1 MKRIVIKKSIQ
12 MISFKEMP
20 LHSRVWIYQSIR
32 EFSQI
37 EIIQLKNKGEHF
49 ISEWTSHGKT
59 MSACIAIFHNRF
71 IIVCV
76 DESTASASG
85 CGIDKSVKFIQQL
98 ESDFGG
104 NTSLLDRMNVAYR
117 KNVPLNGEVGEGKII
132 SCPISEL
139 KNVCISAEGRTG
151 ITVFNNL
158 VHTKAALEQN
168 WEVPLEESWQY
179 KKFK

>member
-1 MKRIVIKKSIQ
+1 
-12 MISFKEMP
+12 MINFKEMP

-32 EFSQI
+32 EFSEN
-37 EIIQLKNKGEHF
+37 EITQLKNKAEGF

-59 MSACIAIFHNRF
+59 MSACIEIFHNRF

-76 DESTASASG
+76 DEKTTFASG

-117 KNVPLNGEVGEGKII
+117 RNAHLNGEVGEGKII

-139 KNVCISAEGRTG
+139 KNLFTFPEGQTG

-158 VHTKAALEQN
+158 VNTKAALEKN
-168 WEVPLEESWQY
+168 WEVPLEKSWQY
-179 KKFK
+179 EKFT

>member
-1 MKRIVIKKSIQ
+1 
-12 MISFKEMP
+12 MP

-32 EFSQI
+32 EFS
-37 EIIQLKNKGEHF
+37 ENESTQLKNKSESF
-49 ISEWTSHGKT
+49 ISEWTSHGKM
-59 MSACIAIFHNRF
+59 MSACIEIFHNRF

-76 DESTASASG
+76 DEKTTSASG

-117 KNVPLNGEVGEGKII
+117 KNTHMNDKDGQGGII
-132 SCPISEL
+132 LCPISEF
-139 KNVCISAEGRTG
+139 KKVFTSPEIKKG

-158 VHTKAALEQN
+158 VNTKEELEQN
-168 WEVPLEESWQY
+168 WEVPLEKSWLY
-179 KKFK
+179 EKLT

>member
-1 MKRIVIKKSIQ
+1 MTN
-12 MISFKEMP
+12 FKNMP

-32 EFSQI
+32 EFSEN
-37 EIIQLKNKGEHF
+37 EIAQLKTKAERF

-59 MSACIAIFHNRF
+59 MSACIEIFYNRF

-76 DESTASASG
+76 DEKTISASG

-98 ESDFGG
+98 ESDLGE

-117 KNVPLNGEVGEGKII
+117 QNAHLNGKVGQGKII
-132 SCPISEL
+132 SCHISEF
-139 KNVCISAEGRTG
+139 KNLLTFPEGQKG

-158 VHTKAALEQN
+158 VNTKEELEQN
-168 WEVPLEESWQY
+168 WEVPMEESWQY
-179 KKFK
+179 EKLKLT